1 MGRKGFTLLEV
12 LIAVTILSITFVWL
26 LKAENQGIDM
36 ALRSKFITTSTLL
49 AGQRIAQ
56 VTVDTQSIGQGE
68 SKGDFGDDFKGYTY
82 SEVIESTPMAGYLK
96 YTVTVLWGDGKNGFE
111 TEFITFLSI
120 R

>member
-12 LIAVTILSITFVWL
+12 LIAITILSITFVWL

-56 VTVDTQSIGQGE
+56 LTAGTQPIIPGE
-68 SKGDFGDDFKGYTY
+68 DKGDFGDDFEGYTY
-82 SEVIESTPMAGYLK
+82 NEVTEQTPIAGYLK
-96 YTVTVLWGDGKNGFE
+96 YTITVLWKDGKNGFE
-111 TEFITFLSI
+111 TEFITFLSAS
-120 R
+120 